1 MVVLLPQPGTLQ
13 GLGHPRAPPPK
24 RPQQAP
30 PQALAGRLKGCGLKV
45 VGTVILT
52 LVLGAVCYVF
62 RGQIQRVVPSGAQRY
77 LRKIPG
83 VSLIFSKAK
92 SPTQALPPAARD
104 AKRMLPKGS
113 KSKPAP
119 ASQDPASEDQTSE
132 DKSSE

>member
-1 MVVLLPQPGTLQ
+1 
-13 GLGHPRAPPPK
+13 
-24 RPQQAP
+24 
-30 PQALAGRLKGCGLKV
+30 LKV

-113 KSKPAP
+113 KSEPAQG
-119 ASQDPASEDQTSE
+119 AEDESSE
-132 DKSSE
+132 DKTSD